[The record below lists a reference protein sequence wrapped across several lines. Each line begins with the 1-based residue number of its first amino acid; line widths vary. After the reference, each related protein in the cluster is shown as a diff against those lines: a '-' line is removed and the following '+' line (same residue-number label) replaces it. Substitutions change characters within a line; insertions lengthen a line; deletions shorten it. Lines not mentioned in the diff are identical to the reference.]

1 MATEQIDTVVVGGGQ
16 SGLSVGYHLAK
27 RGMPFVILDGEARVG
42 DAWRKRWDSL
52 RLFTPARFDGLDG
65 MRFPAPGGTFPTK
78 DAMGD
83 FLETY
88 ARRFQLPVRSKTR
101 VSSLSMAGGR
111 FVVETTDSR
120 FEANNVV
127 IAMSNYQ
134 QPRTPVFAKEL
145 ERGIRQLHSL
155 DYKSPS
161 QLAEGDVLIVGAG
174 NSAAEIAIETA
185 RTHATWMAGSEA
197 GAVPFRIETPIARA
211 VLIRLVRFVGHHI
224 LTVRTP
230 LGRKARPSL
239 LKKAA
244 PLIRVKPKDLTAAGI
259 QRVGRVAG
267 VKDGRPLLDDGRALD
282 VANVIWCTGFNP
294 GFSWIDLPVFDED
307 GEPMHSRGIAD
318 TQPGLYF
325 VGLRML
331 YAATSDTV
339 TGMRRDARRVARHII
354 ARARTG
360 DRAKSPESMDA

>member
-1 MATEQIDTVVVGGGQ
+1 
-16 SGLSVGYHLAK
+16 LAK
-27 RGMPFVILDGEARVG
+27 RGIPFVILDGEARVG

-83 FLETY
+83 FLEGY
-88 ARRFQLPVRSKTR
+88 AKRFELPVRSQAR
-101 VSSLSMAGGR
+101 VSGLSKKAGR
-111 FVVETTDSR
+111 FVVETADAR
-120 FEANNVV
+120 FEADNVV

-134 QPRTPVFAKEL
+134 QPRTPPFAKEL
-145 ERGIRQLHSL
+145 DGGIRQLHSI
-155 DYKSPS
+155 DYKRPS
-161 QLAEGDVLIVGAG
+161 QLADCDVLIVGAG
-174 NSAAEIAIETA
+174 NSAAEIAMELA
-185 RTHATWMAGSEA
+185 HTHTTWMAGTEV
-197 GAVPFRIETPIARA
+197 GAVPFRIETPVARTL
-211 VLIRLVRFVGHHI
+211 LIRMVRFVGHHV

-230 LGRKARPSL
+230 MGRKARPSF

-267 VKDGRPLLDDGRALD
+267 VKGGRPLLDDGRVLD
-282 VANVIWCTGFNP
+282 VANVIWCTGYNP
-294 GFSWIDLPVFDED
+294 GFSWIDLPVFGED

-318 TQPGLYF
+318 EPGLYF

-339 TGMRRDARRVARHII
+339 TGMRRDARRVARHIVG
-354 ARARTG
+354 RARTG
-360 DRAKSPESMDA
+360 KRATGSERIDA